1 MQNTTTKYGLPF
13 DSKINSEFVT
23 YMGIALGMS
32 PRFALVKYG
41 GGITQMSGSIA
52 GNTFA
57 RNRFGNY
64 VRARTKP
71 VNPRSTAQE
80 KIRSVMAYLA
90 ERWHADLVASN
101 RTAWANY
108 AAAVAMKNKLG
119 ETIHLS
125 GFNHFIRSNSDRLY
139 SGESVLD
146 GGPTVLSLPET
157 DPTTSATYSVATNLI
172 SFSYDITMDH
182 ALEPGA
188 YMKVYQGRPQLA
200 TRNFFNG
207 PWRWASHWQ
216 GNVAPVS
223 PQDFPP
229 PLTILLGQKVWLYSR
244 ISRADGRLSTPMV
257 INCAVTA

>member
-188 YMKVYQGRPQLA
+188 YMKVYQGKPLAGECRPSI
-200 TRNFFNG
+200 T
-207 PWRWASHWQ
+207 
-216 GNVAPVS
+216 
-223 PQDFPP
+223 
-229 PLTILLGQKVWLYSR
+229 T
-244 ISRADGRLSTPMV
+244 RLSASANHTFRPESLV
-257 INCAVTA
+257 ILEDFESRRQIINTNGHQLCRNCVAKIAA